1 MKSDNDIVIE
11 NSREIEKL
19 LIQKFQTK
27 GSGLVEQLKS
37 IDESKIP
44 RTLDYVIRRI
54 AHTRNA
60 VVHRGIKLS
69 NKSDFIKMADSVIFD
84 LNTIPSIEKK
94 KQKNIKK
101 KDVKKQS
108 PTKKVAIKKIQNTPK
123 PVQYPPDFDP
133 HVVDLKNMGTFGSDR
148 YNKP

>member
-1 MKSDNDIVIE
+1 
-11 NSREIEKL
+11 
-19 LIQKFQTK
+19 
-27 GSGLVEQLKS
+27 
-37 IDESKIP
+37 
-44 RTLDYVIRRI
+44 
-54 AHTRNA
+54 
-60 VVHRGIKLS
+60 
-69 NKSDFIKMADSVIFD
+69 MADSVIFD